1 MEIAIVGAGWFGCH
15 LALALKK
22 EHNITV
28 FEKDEIFSGASGH
41 NQNRLHLGFHY
52 PRSYETRICA
62 MEGYQEFVDIYSDL
76 CETIDTNLYAIA
88 DKVSLIDY
96 QTYLHI
102 MDATGLSYE
111 QVDPFDYGLENV
123 SGCIKVDEKLVLTSK
138 AKEFFSNQITPRH
151 EVFSDE
157 QVENFDVVLNCSSQ
171 VFQAC
176 KDWDLLYEP
185 CLMLNYKCSVD
196 FPAVTIMDG
205 ALCTVYPKEDDV
217 YTLYSV
223 EHSPQ
228 REMSTY
234 YGLSKQEA
242 TAGHIKKF
250 EGVVETYIPHFK
262 DVFEYCGYENSL
274 RVSFN
279 DNTDLRVPKIA
290 VNGKVIHVLPSKIDN
305 IFYAEREIKKLL
317 QS

>member
-15 LALALKK
+15 LALALRE

-62 MEGYQEFVDIYSDL
+62 MEGYQEFVGIYSDL
-76 CETIDTNLYAIA
+76 CETIDTNLYAVA
-88 DKVSLIDY
+88 DKVSLLDY

-102 MDATGLSYE
+102 MDSTGLSYDE
-111 QVDPFDYGLENV
+111 VDPKDYGLENV

-138 AKEFFSNQITPRH
+138 AKKFFSDQITPRY
-151 EVFSDE
+151 EKFDVE
-157 QVENFDVVLNCSSQ
+157 QVNKFDVVLNCSSQ
-171 VFQAC
+171 VFQSC

-205 ALCTVYPKEDDV
+205 ALCTVYPKEDDI

-223 EHSPQ
+223 EHSPR
-228 REMSTY
+228 REMTSY
-234 YGLSKQEA
+234 YRSSNQEA
-242 TAGHIKKF
+242 TSGDIKRF
-250 EGVVETYIPHFK
+250 EEVVKTYVPHFK
-262 DVFEYCGYENSL
+262 DVFAYCGYENSL
-274 RVSFN
+274 RVTFN
-279 DNTDLRVPKIA
+279 DNTDLRVPKIS
-290 VNGKVIHVLPSKIDN
+290 VDGKVIHILPSKIDN

>member
-1 MEIAIVGAGWFGCH
+1 MKIAIVGAGWFGCH
-15 LALALKK
+15 LALTLK
-22 EHNITV
+22 EHSITV
-28 FEKDEIFSGASGH
+28 FEKDEIFCGASGH

-62 MEGYQEFVDIYSDL
+62 REGYQEFVEIYGDL
-76 CETIDTNLYAIA
+76 CEDIDTNLYAVA

-102 MDATGLSYE
+102 MEATGLSFE
-111 QVDPFDYGLENV
+111 QVDPFDYGLDNV

-138 AKEFFSNQITPRH
+138 AKQFFSDQITPRYEEFKH
-151 EVFSDE
+151 EQIDD
-157 QVENFDVVLNCSSQ
+157 FDVVLNCSSQ
-171 VFQAC
+171 VFQNC

-196 FPAVTIMDG
+196 FPAVTVMDG
-205 ALCTVYPKEDDV
+205 ALCTVYPKEDDI

-223 EHSPQ
+223 EYSP
-228 REMSTY
+228 RSEMSSY
-234 YGLSKQEA
+234 YRSSVQA
-242 TAGHIKKF
+242 ASAGDIKKF
-250 EGVVETYIPHFK
+250 EEVVQTYIPHFK
-262 DVFEYCGYENSL
+262 EVFTYCGCENSL

-290 VNGKVIHVLPSKIDN
+290 VDGKVIHILPSKIDN
-305 IFYAEREIKKLL
+305 VFHAEREIKKLL